1 MKIKK
6 ECSQVQKENNQLNIE
21 IQKYWQY
28 FQDFDQKYKMQH
40 YIKRRPKRK
49 RIQYYDESDESDS
62 YITEIRKRPGEQ
74 KRKMYYDDDVD
85 GVSYELDSP
94 TEEKQEEDESQKKL
108 KKKNNN

>member
-40 YIKRRPKRK
+40 YVKRRPKRK
-49 RIQYYDESDESDS
+49 RIQYYDIKNTILE
-62 YITEIRKRPGEQ
+62 YNITPILQ
-74 KRKMYYDDDVD
+74 K
-85 GVSYELDSP
+85 
-94 TEEKQEEDESQKKL
+94 
-108 KKKNNN
+108 